1 MSIVPFVCV
10 FVSFFFF
17 LLFFFYFRS
26 VEWLS
31 YEDHYMILLLSL
43 LMIMIVISGT
53 NRFLVHELWIDERT
67 VTRPGPVFFRNLRVF
82 RIFICV
88 ATSLYTNCYIQQRM
102 HFVTASGTRVGCSK
116 SNELPVFR
124 TLEFK

>member
-17 LLFFFYFRS
+17 FFFSFRS

-43 LMIMIVISGT
+43 LMTMIVISGT
-53 NRFLVHELWIDERT
+53 NRFLVHELWTDERT
-67 VTRPGPVFFRNLRVF
+67 VTRPGPVFFRN
-82 RIFICV
+82 C
-88 ATSLYTNCYIQQRM
+88 
-102 HFVTASGTRVGCSK
+102 
-116 SNELPVFR
+116 
-124 TLEFK
+124 EFFEYLSV

>member
-17 LLFFFYFRS
+17 FFFSFRS

-43 LMIMIVISGT
+43 LMTMIVISGT

-67 VTRPGPVFFRNLRVF
+67 VTRPGPVFFRN
-82 RIFICV
+82 C
-88 ATSLYTNCYIQQRM
+88 
-102 HFVTASGTRVGCSK
+102 
-116 SNELPVFR
+116 
-124 TLEFK
+124 EFFEYLSV